1 MSWETWWLA
10 SPGQDGTHGGGQAP
24 HCDPTQRDQW
34 GGNGVVS
41 HPATEVQLLGGQ
53 QRLQDA
59 HQAESRAAFGNEV
72 HLISVWTEIR
82 RNLMERPWPGTED
95 GKTRSWL
102 FHENVS
108 FILIKIWMFH
118 AVKSLTIL
126 FMWGKLLQNNCLGIF
141 HAYMHTFKVQGPTS
155 AVLLSFKNVKKI
167 CFTQITIL
175 ILFVKL
181 NFSILLPKLFSMK
194 AHFGQIRFFLIS
206 LIHIKS

>member
-24 HCDPTQRDQW
+24 HCDPTQRHQW
-34 GGNGVVS
+34 GGDGVVS
-41 HPATEVQLLGGQ
+41 HPTTEVQLLGGQ

-82 RNLMERPWPGTED
+82 RNLVERPWPGTED

-141 HAYMHTFKVQGPTS
+141 HAYKYMHTITFSKVPPQQYFYHLKIQMFYTNYNINCIRQAQLFNS
-155 AVLLSFKNVKKI
+155 VKV
-167 CFTQITIL
+167 F
-175 ILFVKL
+175 
-181 NFSILLPKLFSMK
+181 
-194 AHFGQIRFFLIS
+194 
-206 LIHIKS
+206 